1 MSRILRVHRFH
12 AWDDSLGHPSA
23 GSPLEFSTPDDAA
36 PSGGIP
42 DDGGHFEAQSAG
54 NTEVVSGKASSQSN
68 GVPKQGRATPYNKG
82 SGGGAIRRLR
92 NHTHRREISSNRYS
106 HLLSDLRVAEF
117 IQETASIEPK
127 ELPLSMR
134 GQSSSLLK
142 ETLQPL
148 AGNDG
153 RPVNPIIPALDAQQC
168 KLNPTAADVVGS
180 AAVSSTPPQQVHNSV
195 NDVPI
200 APASRTDEI
209 ATRVDEDGFTMVFKH
224 NKRGPMKIQS
234 KKQKQVRVK
243 LYSQQNGTGRPR
255 SNYVSNGLGGKQQGG
270 APMDKQ
276 HGTRVEVNKEPSV
289 VPIAPKKVNSGF
301 NYSRDV
307 QGSTSSIRQQRDV
320 THLVSKPKASRI
332 TTSPSARVAHG
343 DGPSK
348 PSSVLG
354 FESAN
359 RFSVLD
365 IPTSIKLNKVVEVQD
380 DLYPPGNGLED
391 SMDLEMNAI
400 NSNGKM
406 DTMTNGKYGISETQK
421 QVILNCKHDFK
432 YVQAEAMEEWSQGE
446 WDFFADK
453 CMEMGLDPENSIIY
467 PEEDTEI
474 DDVEDMDGFDSEH
487 AVSHLKKLGSYS
499 DPVMTKSPN
508 RK

>member
-1 MSRILRVHRFH
+1 MWEGKPKHAKSKRVCVTHSPGMHGHVPPAGLDHVSDMHGVQVDKGTELDPGITSEVGMHATSESDGLGAPMQTHEVSGNLEVNSQDLTVPVSSEDGREMAMQTHECEVTPEVIGILKTNEVVTNV
-12 AWDDSLGHPSA
+12 AVDNDKAGTDVNKPGETA
-23 GSPLEFSTPDDAA
+23 GSPPEFSTPDDAA

-54 NTEVVSGKASSQSN
+54 NTDVGSGKASSQSN

-82 SGGGAIRRLR
+82 SGGGAIQRLR
-92 NHTHRREISSNRYS
+92 NRTHRRELSSNRYS
-106 HLLSDLRVAEF
+106 HLLSDLRVTEF
-117 IQETASIEPK
+117 IQETASIEAK
-127 ELPLSMR
+127 ELSLSMR

-153 RPVNPIIPALDAQQC
+153 RSVNPIIPALDAQQC
-168 KLNPTAADVVGS
+168 KLKPTAADVVGS

-209 ATRVDEDGFTMVFKH
+209 ATRVDEDGFTM
-224 NKRGPMKIQS
+224 
-234 KKQKQVRVK
+234 
-243 LYSQQNGTGRPR
+243 
-255 SNYVSNGLGGKQQGG
+255 GG
-270 APMDKQ
+270 APMYKQ

-301 NYSRDV
+301 NYSRAV
-307 QGSTSSIRQQRDV
+307 QGSTGSIRQQRDV
-320 THLVSKPKASRI
+320 THLVSKPKDSRI

-365 IPTSIKLNKVVEVQD
+365 IPTSIMLNKVVEVQD
-380 DLYPPGNGLED
+380 DL
-391 SMDLEMNAI
+391 
-400 NSNGKM
+400 
-406 DTMTNGKYGISETQK
+406 
-421 QVILNCKHDFK
+421 
-432 YVQAEAMEEWSQGE
+432 
-446 WDFFADK
+446 
-453 CMEMGLDPENSIIY
+453 
-467 PEEDTEI
+467 
-474 DDVEDMDGFDSEH
+474 
-487 AVSHLKKLGSYS
+487 
-499 DPVMTKSPN
+499 
-508 RK
+508 